1 MNAKRIYGFT
11 KMGTF
16 FTILGVILLIAGGV
30 VGTFFFMKNAQVND
44 ATAFMNTFTN
54 ELEAGNTDTTF
65 KSLDDSIKDDE
76 SVAYYSWLFWSST
89 FNENDIIIESTPAA
103 VTFLDDSIGSILS
116 NKGTI
121 LFTFNT
127 SVDSKINLTVT
138 KKGSS
143 WAVVEYAAVD

>member
-30 VGTFFFMKNAQVND
+30 AGTFFFMKNAQVND

-143 WAVVEYAAVD
+143 WAVVDYAAVD